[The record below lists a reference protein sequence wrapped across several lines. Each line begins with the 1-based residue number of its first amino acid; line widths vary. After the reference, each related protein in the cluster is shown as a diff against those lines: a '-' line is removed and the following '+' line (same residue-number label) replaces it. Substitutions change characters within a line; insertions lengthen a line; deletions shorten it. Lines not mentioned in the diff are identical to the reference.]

1 MNKTTFYASILASSA
16 GAASLGFISG
26 NYCSSNESKN
36 DFWRRWRVFADS
48 AGTAVALPPQ
58 ATPLPSGPVEMKQPQ
73 KSNMV
78 NEFRKGPSRAAEI
91 MRFGYPGFDNL
102 RTYEDFIVSY
112 DRRNRVAHWV
122 IEHLTKDVIAYNPD
136 VDRSK
141 CIFKPDTSIH
151 PYFQSQNED
160 YKRSGYDRGHLAA
173 AANHRS
179 TQLTME
185 QTFFLT
191 NMTPQ
196 VGKGFNRDK
205 WNDLE
210 KHVRNIA
217 RESLNVYVCSG
228 PLYLPYQEE
237 DGHFYIKYKVIG
249 ANRVAVPTHFFKVV
263 LIEKIRDQFEL
274 EVYLMPNAPIPNEK
288 LLSEFFSPLDAIERA
303 AGFLIFDK
311 LPKEQLKKLNGKKL
325 SEVKGGIFECLDNF
339 VKLF

>member
-1 MNKTTFYASILASSA
+1 
-16 GAASLGFISG
+16 
-26 NYCSSNESKN
+26 
-36 DFWRRWRVFADS
+36 
-48 AGTAVALPPQ
+48 
-58 ATPLPSGPVEMKQPQ
+58 
-73 KSNMV
+73 MV

-141 CIFKPDTSIH
+141 CIFRPDTSIH

-179 TQLTME
+179 RQLTME

-210 KHVRNIA
+210 KHVRQIA
-217 RESLNVYVCSG
+217 RDSLNVYVCSG

-249 ANRVAVPTHFFKVV
+249 ANRVAVPTHFFKV
-263 LIEKIRDQFEL
+263 
-274 EVYLMPNAPIPNEK
+274 YLMPNAPIPNEK
-288 LLSEFFSPLDAIERA
+288 PLSEFFSPLDAIERA

-325 SEVKGGIFECLDNF
+325 SEEKGIFRCLDNF

>member
-1 MNKTTFYASILASSA
+1 
-16 GAASLGFISG
+16 
-26 NYCSSNESKN
+26 
-36 DFWRRWRVFADS
+36 
-48 AGTAVALPPQ
+48 
-58 ATPLPSGPVEMKQPQ
+58 MKEPQ

-78 NEFRKGPSRAAEI
+78 NEFRKGPSRATEI

-112 DRRNRVAHWV
+112 DRRNRIAHWV
-122 IEHLTKDVIAYNPD
+122 IEHLTKDVIAFNPD

-217 RESLNVYVCSG
+217 RDSLNVYVCSG

-288 LLSEFFSPLDAIERA
+288 PLSEFFSPLDAIERA

-325 SEVKGGIFECLDNF
+325 SGEKGIFECLDNF